1 MIDRHL
7 MRLRARDT
15 ISAEEEAA
23 IRSVVTEVR
32 DFGAHRTIVRAGTEV
47 SNCSLLLEGITCRA
61 KDMRDGQRQITE
73 LNIAGDFI
81 DLHGFTLKRL
91 DHSLLALTRVKIG
104 IASHEA
110 VKELIEA
117 FPHIGRVYWF
127 STNLDAAIHRE
138 WVLSLGRRSA
148 LGRLAGLFCEMQVRL
163 GLVGLSDESGYAL
176 DLTQADLA
184 ECMGLT
190 PVHVNRTLREMRERE
205 LLTFREGRV
214 SILDPV
220 ALRRAAEFDPAYL
233 YLDRR
238 SE

>member
-1 MIDRHL
+1 MIERHL
-7 MRLRARDT
+7 MRLRARDA

-23 IRSVVTEVR
+23 IRSVITDVR
-32 DFGAHRTIVRAGTEV
+32 DFGAHRTIVRAGTETT
-47 SNCSLLLEGITCRA
+47 NCSLLLEGLACRA

-73 LNIAGDFI
+73 LNVAGDFI

-104 IASHEA
+104 IAPHER

-117 FPHIGRVYWF
+117 FPHIGRVYWY

-138 WVLSLGRRSA
+138 WVLSLGRRTA
-148 LGRLAGLFCEMQVRL
+148 LGRLASLFCEMQVRL
-163 GLVGLSDESGYAL
+163 GLVGLAEEDGYAL

-190 PVHVNRTLREMRERE
+190 PVHVNRTLRELRERE
-205 LLTFREGRV
+205 LLTFRDGRV
-214 SILDPV
+214 SILNP
-220 ALRRAAEFDPAYL
+220 AGLRRAAEFDPAYL
-233 YLDRR
+233 YLDRQ